1 MKEERIRRSM
11 QMIFDRAIVKVVDR
25 CDKEGNTEQP
35 WDDFTIKHLEN
46 RMREEFEEYW
56 DNPVIDELVD
66 IINLATFVALA
77 RLNKASDTLSYEDYC
92 KVFA

>member
-46 RMREEFEEYW
+46 RMTSSLPIEIGGILY
-56 DNPVIDELVD
+56 
-66 IINLATFVALA
+66 A
-77 RLNKASDTLSYEDYC
+77 
-92 KVFA
+92 